1 VIRWKRPFAI
11 KSLLVNGQMEQGER
25 GRFIAETIDEAIDN
39 DSSGTRYV
47 KSYQYQ
53 CGQDLIS
60 DVSKKFVKV
69 QVVVKPTGTARSHLV

>member
-1 VIRWKRPFAI
+1 
-11 KSLLVNGQMEQGER
+11 MEQGER

-39 DSSGTRYV
+39 DSSGRYV

-69 QVVVKPTGTARSHLV
+69 QVVVKPTGTARSHP